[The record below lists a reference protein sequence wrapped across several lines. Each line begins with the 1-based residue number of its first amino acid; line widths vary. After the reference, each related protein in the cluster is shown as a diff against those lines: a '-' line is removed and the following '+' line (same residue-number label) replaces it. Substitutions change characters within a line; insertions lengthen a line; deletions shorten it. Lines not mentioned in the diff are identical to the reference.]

1 MLRLAPYVFV
11 FFTTFHHTIAILVF
25 WLVYG
30 AWLEKAGL
38 HKLSITWL
46 QCPKTHPALFL
57 NLWKEKRAKHCYSCD
72 KDIVL
77 MFFFFFFF
85 CDITSHTTATMR
97 SKVKFDFFLIRK
109 KSNYSNIIALF
120 GFSFV
125 YINYDDFF
133 STIYKNGWQNLQV
146 SACDAV
152 K

>member
-1 MLRLAPYVFV
+1 MLCLAPYVFV
-11 FFTTFHHTIAILVF
+11 FFTTFHHTITILVF

-46 QCPKTHPALFL
+46 QCPKTNPALFL

-72 KDIVL
+72 KDIIFNVFL
-77 MFFFFFFF
+77 WHHIAYH
-85 CDITSHTTATMR
+85 CHNEKQ
-97 SKVKFDFFLIRK
+97 SKVWFFLIRK

-125 YINYDDFF
+125 YINDDDFF
-133 STIYKNGWQNLQV
+133 STIYKNSWQNLQV